1 MCTPRNYPSLRRGDR
16 APCAATDVGRHHHQ
30 PMNVN
35 GSMAVA
41 DIARPLT
48 VNGKENGYHHQEP
61 AVEDLERMLPDVNE
75 GQVPFGMI
83 VSRVAQQIYAEL
95 QEVAETLPGMSD
107 VARKRTL
114 ADFVVATKKQV
125 VKLYAIAKWARD
137 AETVQKCLNLVGF
150 LMNQKYEIDSA
161 IGRLHQIHDELN
173 PERLGNHDLLTSL
186 DVLTTGTYQR
196 LPTII
201 KKSVIP
207 VKPLTNPDVVSTF
220 REVEQVMRYRLRT
233 TEYIPIEMMQYRI
246 AGGRVYFTVPNLFE
260 VGVCLVGAQKDDGW
274 FTTHF
279 EFLIGIGGD
288 ATEVQEIPR
297 IPTGITKAHLT
308 LEGDR
313 LLGLYTKISE
323 EQIASGVPPNPN
335 VLEEGT
341 ADAPLVRLYNFIQIM
356 SLSYQLEIL
365 LFQAQRLQY
374 LGWQQYMSC
383 RMSPDRKT
391 LSVRYWLR
399 PRHPRNLVPPSAGT
413 LHISIIDRRTPKG
426 EPFRS
431 PKARKLA
438 EIQRKSKLGDLRP
451 SEEVETL
458 ALEAR
463 WEPEQDALG
472 VSLPR
477 EYVTMREGELV
488 VDPQDLDIERLL
500 RKCISR
506 HTYAILSAL
515 QEQLQKGPAADIFGA
530 PGMVTLVEESPGGAS
545 LSHDHGTTTP
555 AHPTTITHF
564 DSATHSHPFGPS
576 HPSALAPKDPDTV
589 LALRV
594 CLCAEEVAVIS
605 IDPRTGQITIRD
617 TGDLAA
623 PDKGL
628 CFAGPNRGLRFLV
641 ITERVNA
648 DPVMLFTALMK
659 LRLMTIMEIT
669 EQKANYLGLQV
680 YRNRNFEK
688 GELNKLGPNWHGGLF
703 IPLGNVPH
711 HYLVLVMRHNDFDYA
726 LITTEDK
733 PDSLFYG
740 MNIID
745 VAWLDVNR
753 ICAGENLQMTGVGG
767 FNINIRCLKALYNY
781 CSARITYMTVE
792 KQFKERHIQ
801 FKHVTVAS
809 DTHPPALT
817 ATQSILA
824 RSIPA
829 LCVESQHI
837 LSGAP
842 AAEAA
847 MPNIRVIPLNWWS
860 DTRAPRVVTCVKLK
874 YVQQPLGRRAGGTSA
889 VIRPSK
895 RIIYDTTHAVVSFL
909 SEDVSKCVDEFLEE
923 WARVSKMVVIAREV
937 AGMSK
942 EKNWPDVRL
951 LSFDLQTVEFAYASD
966 YTVSIYYQDQLTLAG
981 GTFYLRFSREKTD
994 SAMDDDRFN
1003 PHADA
1008 EPFMRNILQRGHG
1021 KLAPS
1026 LVRLVTL
1033 LRDTLPIVQ
1042 ELEEIMWQS
1051 EQKGGMAASVDTF
1064 AKAAGWYRLLYGDL
1078 RHALDFRLM
1087 SGRRV
1092 AILDGAVSLF
1102 ESELPSSAPAT
1113 EAEIGLVRIP
1123 QLCEMIDQVVS
1134 EISAA
1139 DAKKAG
1145 SLVMVDKGIVC
1156 GVDDLG
1162 PADESPC
1169 FSHAARSVALS
1180 SGDSGGYWSFTRFKK
1195 SSTGMKWV
1203 FWVFGFPTVTYGTN
1217 PAWNGHRRILRHGG
1231 APDRALSPRL
1241 ALGNDARGCEGVER
1255 DIPHVQWE
1263 LLADDSIDEQAHAL
1277 HDLGQRHQG
1286 DSRVVHQ
1293 LDEVLVRDAS
1303 PYQDEPMDAK
1313 FGLTLR
1319 VNDRAQAG
1327 EREGSVPGKIYNL
1340 QWLVLG
1346 QDGEELLASD
1356 YGYGI
1361 IREGSSDAANR
1372 LHSILISI
1380 TLRQNLGDGIDVV
1393 GCDSLRDGRIDGL
1406 SDATG
1411 GNRSPLALQAKPPLW
1426 LAGSQA
1432 RHQPATQTPP
1442 DNALRLGTA
1451 GACPN

>member
-1 MCTPRNYPSLRRGDR
+1 MNTYLKGDATPSALRRGDR

-30 PMNVN
+30 PMNFN

-48 VNGKENGYHHQEP
+48 MNGKENGMNGDGNHYEEP

-150 LMNQKYEIDSA
+150 LMNQKYEIDAA

-207 VKPLTNPDVVSTF
+207 VKPLTNPEVVSTF
-220 REVEQVMRYRLRT
+220 RELEQVMRYRLRT
-233 TEYIPIEMMQYRI
+233 TEYIPVEMMQYRI

-313 LLGLYTKISE
+313 LLGLYTKIPE
-323 EQIASGVPPNPN
+323 EQIAMGVPPNPN

-341 ADAPLVRLYNFIQIM
+341 ADAPLVRLYNFMQIM

-500 RKCISR
+500 RQCISR

-515 QEQLQKGPAADIFGA
+515 QEQLQKGPAAEIFGA
-530 PGMVTLVEESPGGAS
+530 PGMVTLVEESPE
-545 LSHDHGTTTP
+545 GTSSTYDGTATP
-555 AHPTTITHF
+555 TQITHY
-564 DSATHSHPFGPS
+564 DSSTHSHPFASSHSTSVIHPS
-576 HPSALAPKDPDTV
+576 TSNHPSAPTLPPKDPDTV
-589 LALRV
+589 LALHV

-605 IDPRTGQITIRD
+605 IDPRTGQITLRD

-623 PDKGL
+623 PDQGL
-628 CFAGPNRGLRFLV
+628 CFAGPNRGLRFLM
-641 ITERVNA
+641 ISERVNT
-648 DPVMLFTALMK
+648 DPVMLFTALMR

-669 EQKANYLGLQV
+669 EQKAKYLGMQV
-680 YRNRNFEK
+680 YRNRNFEN
-688 GELNKLGPNWHGGLF
+688 GEIDKLGPNWQGGLF
-703 IPLGNVPH
+703 IPLGHVPH

-733 PDSLFYG
+733 PQSLFYG

-753 ICAGENLQMTGVGG
+753 ICAGENLHTAGVGG

-781 CSARITYMTVE
+781 CCARITYMTVE
-792 KQFKERHIQ
+792 KQLKEHHIQ

-809 DTHPPALT
+809 DTLPPALT

-837 LSGAP
+837 LAGAP

-874 YVQQPLGRRAGGTSA
+874 YVQQPLGRRAGGTNA

-1051 EQKGGMAASVDTF
+1051 EQKGGIAASVDTF

-1123 QLCEMIDQVVS
+1123 QLREMVEQVLS

-1156 GVDDLG
+1156 GVDDVRQICRALH
-1162 PADESPC
+1162 DKIMES
-1169 FSHAARSVALS
+1169 FSHAARRDNRS
-1180 SGDSGGYWSFTRFKK
+1180 SSIRFKK

-1203 FWVFGFPTVTYGTN
+1203 FWVFGLPTVTYGTN
-1217 PAWNGHRRILRHGG
+1217 PAPWNGHRRILRHGG
-1231 APDRALSPRL
+1231 APDRALSPGL
-1241 ALGNDARGCEGVER
+1241 ALVDDARGREGVER
-1255 DIPHVQWE
+1255 DIAH
-1263 LLADDSIDEQAHAL
+1263 AHAL

-1286 DSRVVHQ
+1286 DVRCLFLHH
-1293 LDEVLVRDAS
+1293 LDEVVLRDAS
-1303 PYQDEPMDAK
+1303 ANQDEAMDAK
-1313 FGLTLR
+1313 FELALR
-1319 VNDRAQAG
+1319 VNDRA
-1327 EREGSVPGKIYNL
+1327 VPRKIYSL
-1340 QWLVLG
+1340 EWLILR
-1346 QDGEELLASD
+1346 QDGEELLASNERD
-1356 YGYGI
+1356 GV
-1361 IREGSSDAANR
+1361 IRERSSDAANR
-1372 LHSILISI
+1372 LHNIQISI
-1380 TLRQNLGDGIDVV
+1380 
-1393 GCDSLRDGRIDGL
+1393 
-1406 SDATG
+1406 
-1411 GNRSPLALQAKPPLW
+1411 AL
-1426 LAGSQA
+1426 
-1432 RHQPATQTPP
+1432 
-1442 DNALRLGTA
+1442 
-1451 GACPN
+1451 